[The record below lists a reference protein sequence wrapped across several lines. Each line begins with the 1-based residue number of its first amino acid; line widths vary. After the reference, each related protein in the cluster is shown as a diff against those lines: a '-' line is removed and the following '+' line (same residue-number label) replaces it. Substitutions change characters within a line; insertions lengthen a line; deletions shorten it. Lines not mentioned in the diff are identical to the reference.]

1 MKSLTF
7 SVVGAVLSALPLQAF
22 IQVGNGDVYLDGR
35 GSLAYDSNLFLR
47 ENNTLDDFLVNVYT
61 GLGFVQRERS
71 VLNLELELGMD
82 FQRFFDFT
90 SEDSDDFKSS
100 FLLSYPNN
108 VERHGYF
115 SLGGGFNEETQSNA
129 DVGQRIQTDTT
140 DIDLNFHQTI
150 SDKTGVE
157 VAAAFAEQDFS
168 NGFDPINT
176 NVALN
181 RSSDNV
187 NLSVLGFYQYS
198 EKLSTT
204 LSYAY
209 QNVSYD
215 DNIIEQEANTVAVGI
230 RGEISPKVTGA
241 ISIGFR
247 DTDLSSVVVLDTG
260 GTDPFYSLDLTW
272 TPRDKTAITLSGN
285 ASSQVSVYGDVNN
298 RNDFQLSLTESISD
312 KANLN
317 AGFLYSD
324 NDYQGLFDRK
334 DESIMLFAGYFFSL
348 NAQTSLYARANYEDR
363 SSSIDGFGFDRV
375 LLTVGITSLF

>member
-1 MKSLTF
+1 MKNLLL
-7 SVVGAVLSALPLQAF
+7 VIVGALLWVLPLQAF
-22 IQVGNGDVYLDGR
+22 VQLGNGDVYLDGR
-35 GSLAYDSNLFLR
+35 RSLVYDSNLFLR

-61 GLGFVQRERS
+61 GVGFIQQERS
-71 VLNLELELGMD
+71 VLNLEVELGMD
-82 FQRFFDFT
+82 FERFFDYS

-115 SLGGGFNEETQSNA
+115 SLGGGYNEDTQSNA
-129 DVGQRIQTDTT
+129 DVGQRIKTDTT
-140 DIDLNFHQTI
+140 DIDVHFHQAI
-150 SDKTGVE
+150 SDKTGLE
-157 VAAAFAEQDFS
+157 FAAAFAQQDFS

-176 NVALN
+176 NFALD
-181 RSSDNV
+181 RSSDNF

-209 QNVSYD
+209 QDVSYD
-215 DNIIEQEANTVAVGI
+215 DNITEQQVDTVAIGV

-247 DTDLSSVVVLDTG
+247 DTDLSSTAILDTG
-260 GTDPFYSLDLTW
+260 GTDPFYSLDLAW
-272 TPRDKTAITLSGN
+272 APRDKTSIGLSGR

-312 KANLN
+312 KASLN

-324 NDYQGLFDRK
+324 NDYQGLFDRN
-334 DESIMLFAGYFFSL
+334 DESIMVFAGYFFSL
-348 NAQTSLYARANYEDR
+348 DDQTSLYARANYEDR
-363 SSSIDGFGFDRV
+363 SSTLDGFGFDRI
-375 LLTVGITSLF
+375 LLTVGINSLF